1 MNESAV
7 TAMRGQAEKAIE
19 EIRSLAEE
27 LAQIRRTR

>member
-1 MNESAV
+1 
-7 TAMRGQAEKAIE
+7 MRGQAEKAIE